1 VTARLGARLSAFL
14 ADAGLA
20 DAGLADAGLAGPGE
34 PEAAARRRGDAGKP
48 PGEQALTVM
57 LQVSDADLGA
67 LEAAGLHFVT
77 GMEPVLTGVVLP
89 SNVLAVADVPGVVS
103 IDLPAM
109 QRPDL
114 HESVPATHADQ
125 VRTGPLGLDGTGVII
140 GVVDSGIDIYHHS
153 FRKADGTTR
162 LLSLLDTTTPSNIQA
177 GGGPNG
183 GTFTIS
189 WQPPDR
195 GGVTPPVQT
204 TGPLPFN
211 AQSNQV
217 LTALV
222 ALAAIDPGDVSVSG
236 GPLPGAPITV
246 FFQGQYLHKDVE
258 PLTVTSSVTPG
269 TATIAVVRGREYTP
283 AEINAAL
290 ASPAAPFF
298 SWDSLGHGSHVMGI
312 AGGNGSQAGNCHL
325 SDYYIGVAPGAD
337 LIAVK
342 TTFSDADTIRGVNHV
357 FSRAAAV
364 NQAAVVNLSLGGEI
378 GAHDGSANDEQI
390 YDLLLTTT
398 PAGRAIVVSAGND
411 GDLFDVT
418 KPDRQKDR
426 GGGLHSIVSIGPTA
440 TTTLRFI
447 IQPGD
452 RRDDWFDIWYSGAS
466 RLSFQLTE
474 PGGATLTGP
483 VAPGA
488 PAYTTPLAGNRLR
501 ITNTVAASTTGRHNI
516 SMRLRP
522 PAAAGSVVTAGP
534 WIITL
539 TEAAGTGTDVDCWIV
554 LDKKDPHPRFSNEVQ
569 DRTRTL
575 TIPATA
581 HNVIT
586 VANYDYRDNTLAESS
601 SRGPT
606 TDTRPPG
613 ETKPDIAAPGTGITS
628 VLSGVSPNPACCKC
642 CYDYYVAMNG
652 TSMAA
657 PHITGIVA
665 LMFERNRTL
674 TFSDVRAAL
683 RAHADPPDPITGPT
697 LPNADWGA
705 GIVNAETT
713 VNAVPAHVAV
723 TDSPV
728 AVPTFPVPGTV
739 PAVVPGLVATLSTGA
754 GAARVRDLR
763 CAVLAAPA
771 GQVLAALVS
780 THADEVVRLV
790 NHERRVIV
798 AWHRMRGPDVLQE
811 LLRDIDG
818 PLIVPETIAP
828 GLARLLDELA
838 RAGSPRLR
846 ADIARH
852 RDLLLA
858 LPGLSIADLDR
869 LPLAG

>member
-1 VTARLGARLSAFL
+1 LGTRLSALL
-14 ADAGLA
+14 ADAGIA
-20 DAGLADAGLAGPGE
+20 APGE
-34 PEAAARRRGDAGKP
+34 VDTAGAARGGDAGETR
-48 PGEQALTVM
+48 GERALDVI
-57 LQVSDADLGA
+57 LQVSGADRDALA
-67 LEAAGLHFVT
+67 AAGLHFIA
-77 GMEPVLTGVVLP
+77 GMEPILTGMVLP

-103 IDLPAM
+103 IELPAT

-114 HESVPATHADQ
+114 HESVPATHADR

-177 GGGPNG
+177 GGGPNA

-217 LTALV
+217 QAALV

-246 FFQGQYLHKDVE
+246 FFQGQYLHKDVD

-269 TATIAVVRGREYTP
+269 TATIAVVRGREYTT
-283 AEINAAL
+283 ADINAAL
-290 ASPAAPFF
+290 AAPSAPFF

-342 TTFSDADTIRGVNHV
+342 TTFRDADTIRGVNHV
-357 FSRAAAV
+357 FSRAAAL
-364 NQAAVVNLSLGGEI
+364 NKAAVVNLSLGGEI
-378 GAHDGSANDEQI
+378 GAHDGSANDEQL
-390 YDLLLTTT
+390 YDLLLNTT
-398 PAGRAIVVSAGND
+398 PVGRAIVVSSGND
-411 GDLFDVT
+411 GAPFDVT
-418 KPDRQKDR
+418 KPGRQTAR
-426 GGGLHSIVSIGPTA
+426 GGGLHSLISIGPNA
-440 TTTLRFI
+440 TTTLRFV

-452 RRDDWFDIWYSGAS
+452 RQDDWFDIWYAGPT
-466 RLSFQLTE
+466 RLSFQLQE

-483 VAPGA
+483 VAPGG
-488 PAYTTPLAGNRLR
+488 PTYTTPLAGNRLR
-501 ITNTVAASTTGRHNI
+501 ITNGVSVSTTGRHNI
-516 SMRLRP
+516 SMLLRP
-522 PAAAGSVVTAGP
+522 PVAAGSVVTAGA
-534 WIITL
+534 WTITL
-539 TEAAGTGTDVDCWIV
+539 IETAGTGTDVDCWIA
-554 LDKKDPHPRFSNEVQ
+554 LDKKDPHPRFTNEVQ

-586 VANYDYRDNTLAESS
+586 VANYNHRDNTLAESS

-606 TDTRPPG
+606 TDTRGPG
-613 ETKPDIAAPGTGITS
+613 LTKPDIAAPGTGITS

-642 CYDYYVAMNG
+642 CYDYYVAMSG

-657 PHITGIVA
+657 PHITGVVA
-665 LMFERNRTL
+665 LLLQRDHTL
-674 TFSDVRAAL
+674 TFSGIRAAL
-683 RAHADPPDPITGPT
+683 RTNADPPDPITGPT
-697 LPNADWGA
+697 LPNFDWGA
-705 GIVNAETT
+705 GIVNADK
-713 VNAVPAHVAV
+713 AV
-723 TDSPV
+723 TNTAPHATVSDSPL
-728 AVPTFPVPGTV
+728 ARPTFPVPAVV
-739 PAVVPGLVATLSTGA
+739 PAVVPGFVATLSTGA

-763 CAVLAAPA
+763 RAILAAPA
-771 GQVLAALVS
+771 GQLLAALVS
-780 THADEVVRLV
+780 THTDEVVRLV

-811 LLRDIDG
+811 LMHRIDG
-818 PLIVPETIAP
+818 PLTVPDSIDGVPLVP
-828 GLARLLDELA
+828 GFARLLDALE
-838 RAGSPRLR
+838 RTGSPRLR